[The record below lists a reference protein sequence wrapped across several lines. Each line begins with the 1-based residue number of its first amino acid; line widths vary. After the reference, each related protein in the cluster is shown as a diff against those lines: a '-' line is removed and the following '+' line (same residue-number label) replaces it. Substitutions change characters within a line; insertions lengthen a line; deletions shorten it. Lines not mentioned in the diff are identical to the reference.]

1 MSSVI
6 AFAIGFLLVTVITT
20 VVAAMGDRK
29 KNDSAYDIHDVVDMG
44 AVIDTVLNKI
54 EWDHGMIKDR

>member
-6 AFAIGFLLVTVITT
+6 AFAIGFLLVAVITT

-29 KNDSAYDIHDVVDMG
+29 KNDSSYDIHDVVDMG
-44 AVIDTVLNKI
+44 TVIDTVLNKI